1 MLYCFL
7 LGYRTPWSNGTGG
20 FSDFIAM
27 RINIANPTPY
37 ELSEYNRLLDY
48 VYDLDCFE
56 SLEVTR
62 GGNGFCST
70 MTTLNLN
77 TGASVK
83 AHAIY
88 PHSGSVGLCQIK
100 CDILALSRCLEKIGI
115 EVEFIEAQEERIP
128 SVVTKTRLS
137 GCSTLKQIVEVLEE
151 ANHPSLER
159 VKVFIEDKRKSG
171 GRPSKKSVVD
181 LVFERV
187 SVTNNNTNLLQAT
200 PRRTGMD
207 WANVKTRW
215 KDRFAESKYAKIY
228 KSLDEFCTFALDSEV
243 SEQW

>member
-1 MLYCFL
+1 M
-7 LGYRTPWSNGTGG
+7 LGYRTPWGNGTGG

-181 LVFERV
+181 LVFERG

-200 PRRTGMD
+200 PKRTGMD

>member
-1 MLYCFL
+1 M
-7 LGYRTPWSNGTGG
+7 LGYRTPWGNGTGG

-171 GRPSKKSVVD
+171 GRPSKRSVVD
-181 LVFERV
+181 LVFERG
-187 SVTNNNTNLLQAT
+187 SVANNNTNSLQAT
-200 PRRTGMD
+200 PKRTGMD

>member
-1 MLYCFL
+1 M
-7 LGYRTPWSNGTGG
+7 LGYRTPWGNGTGG

-181 LVFERV
+181 LVFERG

>member
-1 MLYCFL
+1 M
-7 LGYRTPWSNGTGG
+7 N
-20 FSDFIAM
+20 M
-27 RINIANPTPY
+27 RVNIANPTPH

-48 VYDLDCFE
+48 VYDLDAFE

-62 GGNGFCST
+62 GGSGFCST

-100 CDILALSRCLEKIGI
+100 CDILALVRCLEKIGI
-115 EVEFIEAQEERIP
+115 EITFIEPQEERTP
-128 SVVTKTRLS
+128 SVVTKTKLS
-137 GCSTLKQIVEVLEE
+137 GCNTLKQIVEVLEE
-151 ANHPSLER
+151 ANHPALEK

-181 LVFERV
+181 LVFER
-187 SVTNNNTNLLQAT
+187 SPVTNNTTNLPQAT
-200 PRRTGMD
+200 PKRTGME
-207 WANVKTRW
+207 WANVKSMW

>member
-1 MLYCFL
+1 M
-7 LGYRTPWSNGTGG
+7 LGYRTPWGNGAGG

-115 EVEFIEAQEERIP
+115 EVEFIEAQEERTP

-181 LVFERV
+181 LVFERG

-200 PRRTGMD
+200 PKRTGMD